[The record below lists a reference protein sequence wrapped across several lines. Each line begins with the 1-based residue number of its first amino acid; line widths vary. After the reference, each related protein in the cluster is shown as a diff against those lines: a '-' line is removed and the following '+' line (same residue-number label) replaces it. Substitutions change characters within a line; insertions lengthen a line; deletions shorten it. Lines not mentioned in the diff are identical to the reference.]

1 MHAELEVDFRAVAEF
16 MKAHLPGYAVAERQR
31 AIGLRRDGELVAG
44 VIFEGFNGR
53 NLWMHVASK
62 PGRRWLNRE
71 YLSACFRYAFVDCGV
86 ERVSGYVEA
95 SNLDARRFDEALGF
109 KEEARLKGA
118 AQDGGDVI
126 LYVMRREDC
135 RYGKVSPNGLG
146 LAPARRVPAEV
157 RATRAADAARRGQG
171 R

>member
-1 MHAELEVDFRAVAEF
+1 MHAELDFDFAAVAAF
-16 MKAHLPGYAVAERQR
+16 MKQHLPGFAVAERQR

-44 VIFEGFNGR
+44 VIYEGFNGR
-53 NLWMHVASK
+53 NLWMHVAAV

-71 YLSACFRYAFVDCGV
+71 YLNACFRYPFQVCGV
-86 ERVSGYVEA
+86 DRVSGYVEA
-95 SNLDARRFDEALGF
+95 SNHDARRFDEALGF

-135 RYGKVSPNGLG
+135 RYGTVSPH
-146 LAPARRVPAEV
+146 
-157 RATRAADAARRGQG
+157 
-171 R
+171 